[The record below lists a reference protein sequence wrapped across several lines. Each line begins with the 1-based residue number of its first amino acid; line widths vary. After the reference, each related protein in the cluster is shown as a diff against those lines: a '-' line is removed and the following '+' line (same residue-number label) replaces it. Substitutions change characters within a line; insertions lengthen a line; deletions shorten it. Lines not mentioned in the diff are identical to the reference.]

1 MAEPGPA
8 APPAGGGGKT
18 VTVPGFG
25 KVKKAYAW
33 AGAAVVAVLAV
44 VWYRGRGGGSAA
56 ATGGV
61 TDPDGNVCGALNP
74 ATGFCP
80 GTPGDLAA
88 SGSAAG
94 AGGDSGGGGAS
105 TVDATG
111 TGSGPPFAS
120 NAAWS
125 QYAIAYL
132 VDNENRNPATVGDV
146 LGSYLTGGQ
155 VDAATEEP
163 VINDA
168 IAVAGY
174 PPVSGADGYPPAIR
188 VSGSKAGGKTYAAN
202 PVTGLKAAA
211 RFTQADISWHA
222 SKNAAGYRVIV
233 SHSGRRVQASEVTG
247 LSTTIH
253 DLAEGTAYQVKVLA
267 LPANSS
273 GYSNEASILIHTK
286 NPAAAPHPS
295 PDIPVPLP
303 K

>member
-94 AGGDSGGGGAS
+94 AGG
-105 TVDATG
+105 
-111 TGSGPPFAS
+111 
-120 NAAWS
+120 

-132 VDNENRNPATVGDV
+132 VDNENRNPATVGNV
-146 LGSYLTGGQ
+146 LGAYLTGGQ